1 MISGRKKKITKEFGN
16 NLKNIRNSKSMS
28 LRELASEA
36 ELEHAQIARI
46 EQGIVNPTLTT
57 IVLLAEALKV
67 DAGELMPK

>member
-1 MISGRKKKITKEFGN
+1 MIEGRKKRITKEFGQKLKKIRKEK
-16 NLKNIRNSKSMS
+16 NLS

-57 IVLLAEALKV
+57 IVLLAEAMGITAADLL
-67 DAGELMPK
+67 E